1 MRCTFIRAVIR
12 RALQGKTE
20 SPKLE
25 KKNNIERKSV
35 DRLRVSNSR
44 GNFCELLVLN
54 QTEETGLTKRNGSE
68 NILLDRFSH
77 PVGVRHTRRICL
89 RHWLCRAC
97 PLFEP
102 DAVF

>member
-25 KKNNIERKSV
+25 KKNNIEHKSV

-77 PVGVRHTRRICL
+77 PVGGAPYSQDLSSTL
-89 RHWLCRAC
+89 AMSGLSA
-97 PLFEP
+97 L
-102 DAVF
+102 